1 MNYINKIKDKIEKK
15 KPPCFEMRGRFF
27 EGDVTWF

>member
-1 MNYINKIKDKIEKK
+1 MNYLNKIKDKIEK

>member
-15 KPPCFEMRGRFF
+15 PPCFEMRWRFY